1 MASFLLSIYEKAMAK
16 HSSILKK
23 QETVQRDIDKIDLAF
38 KRDIDGDKGIK
49 QWRSEIIVQT
59 SKHDRSIADLDDKL
73 ESKTRALQDKFEADK
88 KALEDKYDLAK
99 KAVVSRYD
107 SEKTRLDSLIVDK
120 MKTIEESAPDSL
132 AYRKL
137 MAEKELLQADE
148 EKARDEKLDAQY
160 QYQVAQ
166 QKAMEALKRDA
177 EFKERQYYL
186 KKQREEEAT
195 RQEYEARVEREA
207 QEAQRKF
214 DEALARAPTRVV
226 VTPPTEPVDYVKMSL
241 DSLET
246 ALPQKKIRPTRK
258 GKKLN
263 IEELKKGQVFHIEDL
278 ETINTDNLTDEQFE
292 LFDDLWNSACKLD
305 GIVGCRKV
313 DK

>member
-1 MASFLLSIYEKAMAK
+1 MASFLLSIYDKAMAK
-16 HSSILKK
+16 HSAILKK

-49 QWRSEIIVQT
+49 QWRSEVIVQT
-59 SKHDRSIADLDDKL
+59 SKHDRSITDLDDKL
-73 ESKTRALQDKFEADK
+73 ESKTRVLQDKLEADK

-107 SEKTRLDSLIVDK
+107 AEKTRLDSLIVDK

-137 MAEKELLQADE
+137 KAEKELLQADE
-148 EKARDEKLDAQY
+148 EKARDEMLDAQY

-166 QKAMEALKRDA
+166 QKAMEALKRDS
-177 EFKERQYYL
+177 EFKERQYYA
-186 KKQREEEAT
+186 KKQREEEAA
-195 RQEYEARVEREA
+195 RQEIEARKEREA

-214 DEALARAPTRVV
+214 DEALARAPSRVV
-226 VTPPTEPVDYVKMSL
+226 VTPSTEPVDYVKMSI

-263 IEELKKGQVFHIEDL
+263 IEELKKGQVYHIEDL
-278 ETINTDNLTDEQFE
+278 ETIDTDNLTDEQIE